1 MGYEWLCS
9 ELKKCSLYA
18 SVTCL
23 TIYKS
28 IASVSLYCHV
38 SKWTNLNIEELVIKF
53 LIKQGK
59 TPKIIREEILR
70 IFANGQNCLSMVE
83 NSLDDDL
90 RPGRPVDTITLDV
103 IEKTKYLVLED
114 LRLKERQLAPLLGVS
129 ETTVFRI
136 LHEYLGM
143 KKASARWVPRML
155 SQFQMR
161 VRMEMCEHFLTLC
174 GDEPDLIINRF
185 VTGDEIWAHLFDPKS
200 KQELMQWH
208 IKGSSPPK
216 KFKVTPPAEKIM
228 ATVFCNCQGIL
239 MIDSLNKGS
248 TVTGE

>member
-1 MGYEWLCS
+1 MAMFRV
-9 ELKKCSLYA
+9 KKML
-18 SVTCL
+18 SV
-23 TIYKS
+23 
-28 IASVSLYCHV
+28 
-38 SKWTNLNIEELVIKF
+38 
-53 LIKQGK
+53 
-59 TPKIIREEILR
+59 
-70 IFANGQNCLSMVE
+70 CLSNVFDNLQINCICQFVLSCIKMDKLEYRGVSYKIPNKTRKNSKNDSGRNIANICEWSKLFKLVE

-161 VRMEMCEHFLTLC
+161 VRMEMCEHFLTNQ
-174 GDEPDLIINRF
+174 I
-185 VTGDEIWAHLFDPKS
+185 
-200 KQELMQWH
+200 
-208 IKGSSPPK
+208 
-216 KFKVTPPAEKIM
+216 
-228 ATVFCNCQGIL
+228 
-239 MIDSLNKGS
+239 
-248 TVTGE
+248 